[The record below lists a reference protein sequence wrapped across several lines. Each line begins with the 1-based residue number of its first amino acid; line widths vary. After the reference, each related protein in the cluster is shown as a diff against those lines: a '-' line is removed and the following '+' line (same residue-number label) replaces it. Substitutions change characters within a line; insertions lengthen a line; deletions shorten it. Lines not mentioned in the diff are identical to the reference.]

1 MTWFL
6 LIFCLGASFLV
17 SGTEAGILSLH
28 RLRLRRL
35 ARGKDRAAVQ
45 LQQLLEQPARLLVTA
60 LVITSLLN
68 IVALVLLVNTLVS
81 WFSWPGYFL
90 TLVLALPLFLLVA
103 ELLPQAIF
111 RRVAYKQLASLAVP
125 LDIVANILTPVI
137 YVGSMIAKSFLGL
150 ERPQEIF
157 VAREDLKYLTSEIER
172 MGMLSSI
179 ERQMI
184 HNVVD
189 FRSVKVRDVMV
200 AISNVFTVRPETTIE
215 ELINLSRRSRFD
227 RYPVLDTRGKIVG
240 MVSVFDLI
248 VDQPFISTVRD
259 YVRRV
264 LTVRPDDQASIV
276 LSRLRAAPSSLAVV
290 VDKQENTIGIV
301 SVEDLLNPLVK
312 VVSAGGSVSVDGK
325 GESPELRV

>member
-1 MTWFL
+1 
-6 LIFCLGASFLV
+6 
-17 SGTEAGILSLH
+17 
-28 RLRLRRL
+28 
-35 ARGKDRAAVQ
+35 

-68 IVALVLLVNTLVS
+68 IVALVLLVNILVS
-81 WFSWPGYFL
+81 WFSWAGYFL

-125 LDIVANILTPVI
+125 LDIVAKILAPVI
-137 YVGSMIAKSFLGL
+137 YLGSLIAKSLLGL
-150 ERPQEIF
+150 KRPREIF
-157 VAREDLKYLTSEIER
+157 VAREDLKYVTSEIER

-200 AISNVFTVRPETTIE
+200 AISNVVTVLPETTIE
-215 ELINLSRRSRFD
+215 QLIEVSRRSQFD
-227 RYPVLDTRGKIVG
+227 RYPVVDARGKIVG
-240 MVSVFDLI
+240 MVSVFDLV
-248 VDQPFISTVRD
+248 VDQPSISAVRD
-259 YVRRV
+259 YIRRI
-264 LTVRPDDQASIV
+264 LTVRSDDQASIV
-276 LSRLRAAPSSLAVV
+276 LRRLRAAPSSLAAV
-290 VDKQENTIGIV
+290 VDEQGNTIGIV

-312 VVSAGGSVSVDGK
+312 VSG
-325 GESPELRV
+325 

>member
-6 LIFCLGASFLV
+6 LLLCLGASFLV

-35 ARGKDRAAVQ
+35 ARRRDQAALQ

-68 IVALVLLVNTLVS
+68 IVALALLVNTLVS
-81 WFSWPGYFL
+81 WLSWVGYIL
-90 TLVLALPLFLLVA
+90 TLILALPLFLLVA

-111 RRVAYKQLASLAVP
+111 RRIPYQQLASLAVP
-125 LDIVANILTPVI
+125 LDIAARILTPAL
-137 YVGSMIAKSFLGL
+137 YVGSIIAKSFFGL
-150 ERPQEIF
+150 KRPREIF

-200 AISNVFTVRPETTIE
+200 AIASVVTVRPETTIE
-215 ELINLSRRSRFD
+215 QLIELSRRSRFD
-227 RYPVLDTRGKIVG
+227 RYPVVDRRGRIIG
-240 MVSVFDLI
+240 MVSIFDLL
-248 VDQPFISTVRD
+248 VDQSISTVRSSI
-259 YVRRV
+259 RRI
-264 LTVRPDDQASIV
+264 LTVRQDDQASIV
-276 LSRLRAAPSSLAVV
+276 LRRLRAAPSSLAAV
-290 VDKQENTIGIV
+290 VDEQGNTTGIV

-312 VVSAGGSVSVDGK
+312 VAG
-325 GESPELRV
+325 

>member
-1 MTWFL
+1 MTWL
-6 LIFCLGASFLV
+6 LLVLCLGASFLV

-35 ARGKDRAAVQ
+35 ARRKDRAAVQ

-68 IVALVLLVNTLVS
+68 IAALVLLANTLVS
-81 WFSWPGYFL
+81 WFSWAGYFL

-111 RRVAYKQLASLAVP
+111 CRVAYKNLASLAVP
-125 LDIVANILTPVI
+125 LDIAAKILAPAI
-137 YVGSMIAKSFLGL
+137 YLGSVIAKSLLGL
-150 ERPQEIF
+150 KRPQEIF
-157 VAREDLKYLTSEIER
+157 VAREDLKYVTSEIER

-200 AISNVFTVRPETTIE
+200 AISNVVTIPSNTTIE
-215 ELINLSRRSRFD
+215 QLVDLSRRSRFD
-227 RYPVLDTRGKIVG
+227 RYPVVDPRGKIVG
-240 MVSVFDLI
+240 MVNVFDLI
-248 VDQPFISTVRD
+248 VDQPLISTVRD
-259 YVRRV
+259 YVRRI

-276 LSRLRAAPSSLAVV
+276 LSRLRAAPSSLADV
-290 VDKQENTIGIV
+290 VDEQGNTIGIV

-312 VVSAGGSVSVDGK
+312 VG
-325 GESPELRV
+325 

>member
-6 LIFCLGASFLV
+6 LVVCLGASFLV

-35 ARGKDRAAVQ
+35 ARRKDRAAVQ

-81 WFSWPGYFL
+81 WFSWAGYFL

-111 RRVAYKQLASLAVP
+111 RRVAYKELASLAVP
-125 LDIVANILTPVI
+125 LEIAAKILTPAI
-137 YVGSMIAKSFLGL
+137 YVGSVIAKSFLGL
-150 ERPQEIF
+150 KRPREIF
-157 VAREDLKYLTSEIER
+157 VAREDLKYVTSEIER

-200 AISNVFTVRPETTIE
+200 AISNVVTVRPETTME
-215 ELINLSRRSRFD
+215 QLIDLSRRSQFD
-227 RYPVLDTRGKIVG
+227 RYPVVDPRGKIVG
-240 MVSVFDLI
+240 MVNVFDLI
-248 VDQPFISTVRD
+248 VDQPLISTVRD
-259 YVRRV
+259 YIRRI

-276 LSRLRAAPSSLAVV
+276 LSRLRAALSSLAAV
-290 VDKQENTIGIV
+290 VDEQGNAIGIV

-312 VVSAGGSVSVDGK
+312 GAG
-325 GESPELRV
+325 

>member
-6 LIFCLGASFLV
+6 LFFCLGASFFV

-35 ARGKDRAAVQ
+35 ARRKDRAAVQ

-60 LVITSLLN
+60 LVITSFLN
-68 IVALVLLVNTLVS
+68 IVALVLLVNILVG
-81 WFSWPGYFL
+81 WFGWAGYFL

-111 RRVAYKQLASLAVP
+111 RRLVYKQLASLAVP
-125 LDIVANILTPVI
+125 LDIAAKILTPII
-137 YVGSMIAKSFLGL
+137 YVGSIIAKSFLGL
-150 ERPQEIF
+150 KRPREIF
-157 VAREDLKYLTSEIER
+157 VAREDLKYATIEIER

-200 AISNVFTVRPETTIE
+200 PISNVATVFPETTIE
-215 ELINLSRRSRFD
+215 RLIEVSRRSRFD
-227 RYPVLDTRGKIVG
+227 RYPVVDPRGKIIG
-240 MVSVFDLI
+240 MVNVFDLV
-248 VDQPFISTVRD
+248 VDQPSISAVRD
-259 YVRRV
+259 YIRRI
-264 LTVRPDDQASIV
+264 LTVRSDDQASIV
-276 LSRLRAAPSSLAVV
+276 LSRLRAAPSGLAAVV
-290 VDKQENTIGIV
+290 DAQGNMIGIV

-312 VVSAGGSVSVDGK
+312 VAG
-325 GESPELRV
+325 

>member
-6 LIFCLGASFLV
+6 LAFCLAASFFV

-35 ARGKDRAAVQ
+35 ARRKDRAAVQ

-68 IVALVLLVNTLVS
+68 IVALVLLVNTLVN
-81 WFSWPGYFL
+81 WFSWAGYFL

-111 RRVAYKQLASLAVP
+111 RRIAYKELASLAVP
-125 LDIVANILTPVI
+125 LDIAARILTPVI
-137 YVGSMIAKSFLGL
+137 YIGSFIARSFLGL
-150 ERPQEIF
+150 KRPQEIF
-157 VAREDLKYLTSEIER
+157 VAREDLKYVTSEIER

-189 FRSVKVRDVMV
+189 FRAVKVRDVMV
-200 AISNVFTVRPETTIE
+200 AISNVVTVRPETTVE
-215 ELINLSRRSRFD
+215 QLIDLSRRCRFD
-227 RYPVLDTRGKIVG
+227 RYPVLSPRGRIAG

-248 VDQPFISTVRD
+248 VDRPLISTVRD
-259 YVRRV
+259 YLRRIP
-264 LTVRPDDQASIV
+264 TVRPDDQASIV
-276 LSRLRAAPSSLAVV
+276 LSRLRASPGSVAAVV
-290 VDKQENTIGIV
+290 DEQGNTIGIV

-312 VVSAGGSVSVDGK
+312 VG
-325 GESPELRV
+325 

>member
-6 LIFCLGASFLV
+6 FVFCLGASFLV

-28 RLRLRRL
+28 RLCLRRL
-35 ARGKDRAAVQ
+35 ARRKDRAAVQ

-68 IVALVLLVNTLVS
+68 IVALVLLVNTLVN
-81 WFSWPGYFL
+81 WFNWVGYFL

-125 LDIVANILTPVI
+125 LDIAARILTPVI
-137 YVGSMIAKSFLGL
+137 YVGSFIARSYLGL
-150 ERPQEIF
+150 ERPREIY
-157 VAREDLKYLTSEIER
+157 VAREDLKYVTSEIER
-172 MGMLSSI
+172 MGILSSI

-189 FRSVKVRDVMV
+189 FRSVKVKDVMI
-200 AISNVFTVRPETTIE
+200 AISNVVTVHEETTVDQ
-215 ELINLSRRSRFD
+215 LLDLSRRSRFD
-227 RYPVLDTRGKIVG
+227 RYPVVDPRGKIVG
-240 MVSVFDLI
+240 VVNVFDLI
-248 VDQPFISTVRD
+248 VDQPSISTVGD
-259 YVRRV
+259 YVRRI
-264 LTVRPDDQASIV
+264 LTVRPDNPASIV
-276 LSRLRAAPSSLAVV
+276 LSRLRAAPSSLAAV
-290 VDKQENTIGIV
+290 VDEQGNTIGVV

-312 VVSAGGSVSVDGK
+312 V
-325 GESPELRV
+325 R

>member
-6 LIFCLGASFLV
+6 LVLCLGASFFV
-17 SGTEAGILSLH
+17 AGTEAGILSLH

-35 ARGKDRAAVQ
+35 ARRRDRAAVQ
-45 LQQLLEQPARLLVTA
+45 LQQFLEQPARLLVTA

-68 IVALVLLVNTLVS
+68 IVALVLLANILVS
-81 WFSWPGYFL
+81 WFSWAGYVL

-111 RRVAYKQLASLAVP
+111 RRMAYKQLASLAVP
-125 LDIVANILTPVI
+125 LDIAAKILTPAI
-137 YVGSMIAKSFLGL
+137 YLGSVIAKNFLGL
-150 ERPQEIF
+150 KRPREIF

-189 FRSVKVRDVMV
+189 FRSVRVRDVMV
-200 AISNVFTVRPETTIE
+200 AISNVVTVRPETTIE
-215 ELINLSRRSRFD
+215 QLIDLSRRSRFD
-227 RYPVLDTRGKIVG
+227 RCPVVDPRGKIIG
-240 MVSVFDLI
+240 MVNIFDLI
-248 VDQPFISTVRD
+248 VDQPLISTIRGSI
-259 YVRRV
+259 RRI
-264 LTVRPDDQASIV
+264 LTVRQDDQASIV
-276 LSRLRAAPSSLAVV
+276 LSRLRAAPSSLAAV
-290 VDKQENTIGIV
+290 VDEQGNTIGIV

-312 VVSAGGSVSVDGK
+312 VVPSG
-325 GESPELRV
+325 

>member
-6 LIFCLGASFLV
+6 LVFCLGVSFFV

-35 ARGKDRAAVQ
+35 ARRKDRAAVQ

-68 IVALVLLVNTLVS
+68 IGALVLLVNALVG
-81 WFSWPGYFL
+81 WFGWAGYFL

-111 RRVAYKQLASLAVP
+111 RRIAYKELASLAVP
-125 LDIVANILTPVI
+125 LDLAAKIITPAI
-137 YVGSMIAKSFLGL
+137 YIGSLISKSILGL
-150 ERPQEIF
+150 KRPREIF
-157 VAREDLKYLTSEIER
+157 VAREDLKYVTSEIER

-200 AISNVFTVRPETTIE
+200 AISSAITVRPETTIE
-215 ELINLSRRSRFD
+215 QLIDLSRRSRFD
-227 RYPVLDTRGKIVG
+227 RYPVSDAKNRIVG
-240 MVSVFDLI
+240 MVNVFDLI
-248 VDQPFISTVRD
+248 VDQPLISTVRD

-264 LTVRPDDQASIV
+264 LTVRPDDQASVV
-276 LSRLRAAPSSLAVV
+276 LSRLRAAPSSLAAV
-290 VDKQENTIGIV
+290 VDDQGNTVGIV

-312 VVSAGGSVSVDGK
+312 VG
-325 GESPELRV
+325 